1 MCHLLSVVFQWVVI
15 VVDADAKQQRTQALH
30 QPFVLSQVLWDLC
43 CELHESQSQGLIRQ
57 ELLSDETD
65 VFIQLTNFNF
75 SRTLKVT
82 TKMPS
87 SPKLWLDIFNYVKEI
102 GVAAWRIQKE
112 HFPDCVESVSRLSDS
127 CWSMCTAAWG
137 GPPWSALYCPAEKK
151 KSKRNIKECSSD
163 NSRNGWQLSNV

>member
-1 MCHLLSVVFQWVVI
+1 
-15 VVDADAKQQRTQALH
+15 
-30 QPFVLSQVLWDLC
+30 
-43 CELHESQSQGLIRQ
+43 
-57 ELLSDETD
+57 
-65 VFIQLTNFNF
+65 
-75 SRTLKVT
+75 
-82 TKMPS
+82 MPS
-87 SPKLWLDIFNYVKEI
+87 SSAHRPCTSRSSSPRFSEICAVSCMSHRVKDWFDRSCYQTKLTFLFSWPISSSVDPRKLLLKCHLAPKLWLDIFNYVKEI